1 MIVGADG
8 KGIAIHVDRRTALSK
23 NQSRDIIQR
32 LINIQLIVNFMLQK
46 HLVDILK
53 IWRIRYVLKQEEANV
68 ARAMGRDLGQVD
80 IDGEARAHV
89 GVKRVRS
96 RAVLAAVSLLE
107 IMGRAHDN
115 RLFAPVISRSIN
127 NSQELT

>member
-1 MIVGADG
+1 MIIGADG

-53 IWRIRYVLKQEEANV
+53 IWRIRYVLKQEDANV

-96 RAVLAAVSLLE
+96 RAVLAAVSLFE
-107 IMGRAHDN
+107 IMGGAHDN
-115 RLFAPVISRSIN
+115 RLLAPVISRSIKK
-127 NSQELT
+127 ST